1 MKAQRAES
9 PPALRVF
16 HAIVFLGF
24 AAAAIAGTHQEL
36 LQLWRVISHPYNAG
50 TRPIPI
56 ACAAGLLAAVLTLVL
71 LACVAVG
78 RTVPLAVSALMLL
91 AFAGSFAVH
100 LEEPKQRSVPGAN
113 VRALDRAKELHGKLA
128 SVLQATRAVPTSG
141 DALRVDGESPFHK
154 RWLQP
159 LPWRVELVK
168 SIEELPAGAEPGW
181 LLLEPSPDAASFAIA
196 SVGID
201 DQGLP
206 SLLRQDG
213 KPIAYRGAYN
223 PDTAR

>member
-1 MKAQRAES
+1 MKSQRAS
-9 PPALRVF
+9 SPALRVF

-36 LQLWRVISHPYNAG
+36 IQLWRVVSQPYNAG

-71 LACVAVG
+71 LACVALG
-78 RTVPLAVSALMLL
+78 RTVPLAVSGLMLL
-91 AFAGSFAVH
+91 SFAGSFAVH

-113 VRALDRAKELHGKLA
+113 VKALDRAKELHGKIA
-128 SVLQATRAVPTSG
+128 TVLQLTRVVPTSG
-141 DALRVDGESPFHK
+141 QTLRVEGESPFHK
-154 RWLQP
+154 RFLTP
-159 LPWRVELVK
+159 LPWRVELVP
-168 SIEELPAGAEPGW
+168 SIEQLPEGAEPGW
-181 LLLEPSPDAASFAIA
+181 LLLQASPDAASFAIS

-213 KPIAYRGAYN
+213 KPVAYRGAFN